1 MVTMYKGIEVGDKI
15 ELEVQQLMGEKQEKY
30 ISKIQEVSEEGEII
44 ILAPMESGRIISLE
58 LNQNYGM
65 CVYTSNG
72 LYRCEVAVTERI
84 RDDNL
89 YLIKLEVQSA
99 LQKYQ
104 RRQYYRLDCMLT
116 FHYKDDDNGEWE
128 EGIILDI
135 SGGGIRF
142 TSKKK
147 LLDKKGVINHLQL
160 NYEQEECHLYLS
172 GVIVESSNLRAQD
185 NIYENRVV
193 FDEITI
199 EEREIIIKFIFEEE
213 RRRRKNKKG
222 L

>member
-1 MVTMYKGIEVGDKI
+1 MVAMYKGIEVGDKI

-30 ISKIQEVSEEGEII
+30 ISKIQDVSDTGEIT
-44 ILAPMESGRIISLE
+44 ILAPMESGRIITLE

-84 RDDNL
+84 RDDKL

-116 FHYKDDDNGEWE
+116 FHYKDDHNGEWQ

-142 TSKKK
+142 TSKKQ

-160 NYEQEECHLYLS
+160 NYDQEESHLYLS
-172 GVIVESSNLRAQD
+172 GVIVDSSNLRAQD

>member
-1 MVTMYKGIEVGDKI
+1 MYKGIEVGDKI

-30 ISKIQEVSEEGEII
+30 ISKIQDVSDTGEIT
-44 ILAPMESGRIISLE
+44 ILAPMESGRIITLE

-84 RDDNL
+84 RDDKL

-116 FHYKDDDNGEWE
+116 FHYKDDHNGEWE

-142 TSKKK
+142 TSKKQ

-160 NYEQEECHLYLS
+160 NYDQEESHLYLS
-172 GVIVESSNLRAQD
+172 GVIVDSSNLRAQD

>member
-1 MVTMYKGIEVGDKI
+1 MYKGIEVGDKI

-30 ISKIQEVSEEGEII
+30 ISKIQDVSDTGEIT
-44 ILAPMESGRIISLE
+44 ILAPMESGRIITLE

-84 RDDNL
+84 RDDKL

-116 FHYKDDDNGEWE
+116 FHYKDDHNGEWQ

-142 TSKKK
+142 TSKKQ

-160 NYEQEECHLYLS
+160 NYDQEESHLYLS
-172 GVIVESSNLRAQD
+172 GVIVDSSNLRAQD

>member
-1 MVTMYKGIEVGDKI
+1 MYKGIEVGDKI

-30 ISKIQEVSEEGEII
+30 VSKIQEVSEIGEII
-44 ILAPMESGRIISLE
+44 ILAPMESGRIVTLE

-65 CVYTSNG
+65 CVYTSKG
-72 LYRCEVAVTERI
+72 LYRCEVEVTERL
-84 RDDNL
+84 RDDHL

-116 FHYKDDDNGEWE
+116 FHYKDDSNGNWQ

-142 TSKKK
+142 TSQKK
-147 LLDKKGVINHLQL
+147 LLDRKGVINHLQL
-160 NYEQEECHLYLS
+160 NYEQEEYHLYLS
-172 GVIVESSNLRAQD
+172 GVIVDSSNLRIQD

>member
-1 MVTMYKGIEVGDKI
+1 MVAMYKGIEVGDKI

-30 ISKIQEVSEEGEII
+30 ISKIQDVSDTGEIT
-44 ILAPMESGRIISLE
+44 ILAPMESGRIITLE

-84 RDDNL
+84 RDDKL

-116 FHYKDDDNGEWE
+116 FHYKDDHNGEWE

-142 TSKKK
+142 TSKKQ

-160 NYEQEECHLYLS
+160 NYDQEESHLYLS
-172 GVIVESSNLRAQD
+172 GVIVDSSNLRAQD

>member
-1 MVTMYKGIEVGDKI
+1 MYKGIEVGDKI
-15 ELEVQQLMGEKQEKY
+15 ELDVQQLMGEKQEKY
-30 ISKIQEVSEEGEII
+30 VSKIQDVSETGEII
-44 ILAPMESGRIISLE
+44 ILAPMENGRIISLE
-58 LNQNYGM
+58 LNENYGM

-72 LYRCEVAVTERI
+72 LYRCEVAVSERI
-84 RDDNL
+84 RDDKL

-104 RRQYYRLDCMLT
+104 RRQYYRLDCMLS
-116 FHYKDDDNGEWE
+116 FHYKDDDNGKWE
-128 EGIILDI
+128 KGIILDI

-142 TSKKK
+142 TSQKK
-147 LLDKKGVINHLQL
+147 LVDKKGVINHLQL
-160 NYEQEECHLYLS
+160 NYDQEECHLYLS
-172 GVIVESSNLRAQD
+172 GVIVDSSNLRAQD

>member
-1 MVTMYKGIEVGDKI
+1 MYKGIEVGDKI

-30 ISKIQEVSEEGEII
+30 LSKIQEVTETGEII
-44 ILAPMESGRIISLE
+44 ILAPMESGRIITLE

-65 CVYTSNG
+65 CVYTSKG

-116 FHYKDDDNGEWE
+116 FHYKDDTNGNWE

-142 TSKKK
+142 TSQKK

-160 NYEQEECHLYLS
+160 NYDEEECHLYLS
-172 GVIVESSNLRAQD
+172 GVIVDSSNLKAQD